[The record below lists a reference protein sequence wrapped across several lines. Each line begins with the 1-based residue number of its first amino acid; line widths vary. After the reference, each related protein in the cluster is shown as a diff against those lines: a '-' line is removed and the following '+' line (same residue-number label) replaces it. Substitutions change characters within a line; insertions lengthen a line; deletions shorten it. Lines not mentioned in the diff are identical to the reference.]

1 MLRVW
6 GGHSMMFINSQIWR
20 QEVNTE
26 WRELVVAKDLAR
38 PSGGMFK
45 LGELLNQIH
54 RGHVTAI
61 RFFGGISNVER
72 AAA

>member
-6 GGHSMMFINSQIWR
+6 GSHSMMFINSQIWR
-20 QEVNTE
+20 QEVNAE
-26 WRELVVAKDLAR
+26 WRKLVGAKDLTR
-38 PSGGMFK
+38 PSGGMFN
-45 LGELLNQIH
+45 LRELLNLIQ

-61 RFFGGISNVER
+61 RFFGEISNVER